1 MYIQS
6 HNNATEFL
14 ILFISFQFQSLKF
27 LLKASSFS
35 NDENNALS
43 LAIDCVATSNDD
55 RLANQ
60 LIEFLLGETD
70 GSPKVNF
77 V

>member
-1 MYIQS
+1 MLTSQYPGGW
-6 HNNATEFL
+6 NL
-14 ILFISFQFQSLKF
+14 INYYVSQSLKF

-70 GSPKVNF
+70 GSPKVKSLK
-77 V
+77 